1 MEVAFGFILL
11 VLGFAMLL
19 GGVGL
24 LIGGDITFKSG
35 KKIPKPAGRKAGIAL
50 ASFLPLALL
59 AIFILRKTVED
70 QTIPSAAVTWPL
82 AVLCLGL
89 AARWVLRGM
98 VGAKPKRSYVLPASP
113 SPFEPSGATSEPVML
128 EFDIPPPSADPP
140 VGKPVRSKSGGKS
153 PFDFS

>member
-35 KKIPKPAGRKAGIAL
+35 KKIPKSAGRKAGITL
-50 ASFLPLALL
+50 VSFLPMALL
-59 AIFILRKTVED
+59 AIFILRKTVDD

-82 AVLCLGL
+82 ALICLAL

-98 VGAKPKRSYVLPASP
+98 AGDKPKRSYVLTSSP
-113 SPFEPSGATSEPVML
+113 SPFDPSIATSEPILL
-128 EFDIPPPSADPP
+128 EFDVPPPADPP
-140 VGKPVRSKSGGKS
+140 AGKPARSKSVGKN